1 MPEQVLVAQNMRG
14 SRGPTRAYCDMP
26 PITCLTAGGVAVEP
40 SRSVTDRTHDEFA
53 PYLEFVARTDASL
66 SAVAQEGIRLAGPAF
81 ARRAVQAS

>member
-1 MPEQVLVAQNMRG
+1 M
-14 SRGPTRAYCDMP
+14 
-26 PITCLTAGGVAVEP
+26 
-40 SRSVTDRTHDEFA
+40 TDRTHDEFA